1 MQYDFKTHDMFFIP
15 YMTLFGFIVLANF
28 LVKWSEWM
36 TMLFPT
42 DRSLEVLLEGRRNPK
57 LDKSDILDV
66 EEFGSNGHSVKLVGG
81 ALDEV
86 AENKVVEK
94 DLSKTKEEIQD

>member
-1 MQYDFKTHDMFFIP
+1 MQYDFKTQDMFFIP
-15 YMTLFGFIVLANF
+15 YMTLFGFVVLANF

-36 TMLFPT
+36 IMLFPT
-42 DRSLEVLLEGRRNPK
+42 DRSLEVLLEKGRNPK

-66 EEFGSNGHSVKLVGG
+66 EELGSNGPSVKLIEE

-86 AENKVVEK
+86 AENEILEK
-94 DLSKTKEEIQD
+94 DLSKTKE